1 MVNGDGSAEAYVQK
15 LDLPEAGPQFETV
28 RRLSWTDAQEAA
40 AVGSQLVEFAAGVPG
55 DVRDAIADSVLL
67 AQLAANKAAGQAHD
81 VIRWYDKYIEVL
93 QNIGWQL
100 RDVDFQMRQVTDANA
115 SLHQEIIPVLTAL
128 LGPHAAAASIVL
140 SVLNGL
146 QAMDRDSPWITVFD
160 RASQQAHGAKL
171 QVSYVQQDASGDPE
185 INLLAFGIRAER
197 TITQVLFFKFKAQ
210 NAELKQASGKMG
222 VSIAR
227 LNSAKDLIAQRVT
240 PFVSGYVAKLD
251 I

>member
-1 MVNGDGSAEAYVQK
+1 MANGDGSAAAYVRK

-28 RRLSWTDAQEAA
+28 SRPSWTDAQEAV
-40 AVGSQLVEFAAGVPG
+40 AVGSQLVEFAAGVPT

-67 AQLAANKAAGQAHD
+67 AQLAANKAAGQAQD
-81 VIRWYDKYIEVL
+81 VIRWYDMYVEVL

-100 RDVDFQMRQVTDANA
+100 RDVEFRTHQVSDTNA
-115 SLHQEIIPVLTAL
+115 SLHKEIIPVLTAL

-146 QAMDRDSPWITVFD
+146 QAMDKDSPWITVFD

-171 QVSYVQQDASGDPE
+171 QVSYVQQGASGDPE
-185 INLLAFGIRAER
+185 ISLLAFGIRAEQ
-197 TITQVLFFKFKAQ
+197 TITQVLFFKFRAQ

-222 VSIAR
+222 VSITR

-240 PFVSGYVAKLD
+240 PFVTDYVAELD